1 MSSPT
6 TTSGTVV
13 VEEVDGLRLHLSS
26 ESNTGYTGVYQ
37 RGPTG
42 RFYTL
47 WSGGRS
53 GRTLGLGTYGSAREA
68 ATAYARHAALS
79 EGEQQAVE
87 ARRARKP
94 AAAPERRARQPAA
107 APGAPGPVR
116 CSARTQPGH
125 RWTPHAAD

>member
-1 MSSPT
+1 M
-6 TTSGTVV
+6 

-94 AAAPERRARQPAA
+94 AAAP
-107 APGAPGPVR
+107 GAPGPVR